1 MANETTARQSRLR
14 IKPDVYSKLETLAL
28 ACKRRPTDHAE
39 FLIEQ
44 AFERTARKSNS
55 PAVQPQPEA
64 A

>member
-14 IKPDVYSKLETLAL
+14 IKPDVYTKLEILAEG
-28 ACKRRPTDHAE
+28 CKRRPTDHAE

-44 AFERTARKSNS
+44 AFERAARKSPS